1 MAKEKVTLTLDA
13 DRLAR
18 LRAAVGGRSLSAT
31 VDAALAAHLDRLEH
45 LAAVDD
51 WLVELAAQD
60 GPVTPEATAWAAAQ
74 FAAWEGADERPRR
87 AG

>member
-18 LRAAVGGRSLSAT
+18 LRVLVGGRSLSAAI
-31 VDAALAAHLDRLEH
+31 DDALAAQLDRLEH
-45 LAAVDD
+45 LAALDA
-51 WLVELAAQD
+51 WLAEMEAQD
-60 GPVTPEATAWAAAQ
+60 GPIPAEDTEWAAAQ
-74 FAAWEGADERPRR
+74 FAAWDATRSNARR